1 MATEKIIEQI
11 ISVHPEIS
19 REKILERLEKEK
31 RKTGGLI
38 ADGILLRTIAA
49 ELDVDIPSEALM
61 PTLSIGDL
69 VPGLNDVTVVGRVV
83 AVFPSKTFEG
93 TKSGKVASLLIADKN
108 SILRVALWN
117 DKASLIESGRV
128 KVGQI
133 IRLCHG
139 YTREGYSGRVELH
152 LGDRGEIQINPRDV
166 KAVDYPTISRFVTK
180 IAEITQ
186 TYRNKKV
193 NIIGMVENVFPVST
207 FERKDSSSGKVM
219 RFTLTDETGETSV
232 VVWNEKVDELEKV
245 LKEGVKLQVVNAKV
259 KKAMGKGLE
268 IHVNAG
274 TYVETLTHAEKFLKI
289 GDLKGGLSNVNI
301 EGEVSTMPMLR
312 DVKTSNGELVKL
324 ALFELKD
331 ETGRMWVSAWG
342 RHTDCVKNL
351 KVGDKV
357 FIKNAYVK
365 KGFGEQPEIST
376 RNTTYIVFKSKS
388 RK

>member
-11 ISVHPEIS
+11 LSIHPEIS
-19 REKILERLEKEK
+19 RKKILERLQKEK

-38 ADGILLRTIAA
+38 ADVILLRTIAA
-49 ELDVDIPSEALM
+49 ELDVEIPSEASM

-93 TKSGKVASLLIADKN
+93 NKSGKVASLLIADKN

-152 LGDRGEIQINPRDV
+152 LGDRGEIRIDPRDV

-180 IAEITQ
+180 IAEITPA
-186 TYRNKKV
+186 YKNKKV
-193 NIIGMVENVFPVST
+193 NIIGVVEEAFPVST
-207 FERKDSSSGKVM
+207 FERKNSSSGKVM
-219 RFTLTDETGETSV
+219 RFVLADETGEISV
-232 VVWNEKVDELEKV
+232 VVWNEKVDELEKAV
-245 LKEGVKLQVVNAKV
+245 KKGVKLQVVNAKV
-259 KKAMGKGLE
+259 KKAISEGLE

-274 TYVETLTHAEKFLKI
+274 TYVEKLAPAEEFLKI
-289 GDLKGGLSNVNI
+289 ADLKEGLDNVNA
-301 EGEVSTMPMLR
+301 EGEVATKPMLR
-312 DVKTSNGELVKL
+312 DVKTSKGELVKL
-324 ALFELKD
+324 AVFELRD
-331 ETGRMWVSAWG
+331 ETGRMWISAWR
-342 RHTDCVKNL
+342 RHADSVKGL
-351 KVGDKV
+351 KLGDRV
-357 FIKNAYVK
+357 IIKNAYVK
-365 KGFGEQPEIST
+365 KGFGDQPEIST
-376 RNTTYIVFKSKS
+376 KSKT
-388 RK
+388 RITIFPRIET

>member
-11 ISVHPEIS
+11 ISIHPEIS
-19 REKILERLEKEK
+19 REKILERLENEK

-108 SILRVALWN
+108 GILRVALWN
-117 DKASLIESGRV
+117 DKASLIESGSV

-166 KAVDYPTISRFVTK
+166 KAKDYPTISRFVTK

-186 TYRNKKV
+186 TYKNKKV
-193 NIIGMVENVFPVST
+193 NITGMVEDVFPVST
-207 FERKDSSSGKVM
+207 FKRKDSSSGKVM
-219 RFTLTDETGETSV
+219 RFILTDETGETSV
-232 VVWNEKVDELEKV
+232 VVWNERVDELEKV

-259 KKAMGKGLE
+259 KKAMGEVLE

-274 TYVETLTHAEKFLKI
+274 TYVETLAHAEQFLKI
-289 GDLKGGLSNVNI
+289 ADLKEGLNNVDV
-301 EGEVSTMPMLR
+301 EGEVATKPMVR
-312 DVKTSNGELVKL
+312 DVKTSKGELLRL
-324 ALFELKD
+324 AVFELKD
-331 ETGRMWVSAWG
+331 ETGRLWVSAWQ
-342 RHTDCVKNL
+342 RHVDSVKGL
-351 KVGDKV
+351 KVGDRV
-357 FIKNAYVK
+357 IIKNAYVK
-365 KGFGEQPEIST
+365 KGFGDRPEIST
-376 RNTTYIVFKSKS
+376 RNTTSITTVHKAN
-388 RK
+388 